1 MRFDE
6 RPADVRTKVRAGGGV
21 KDDIG
26 VSPRKTTTHIPI
38 VCKVC
43 EDLKSA
49 STRLVKNVRLVSS
62 SVSPGGTKSS

>member
-1 MRFDE
+1 
-6 RPADVRTKVRAGGGV
+6 V